1 MATLSARIKAL
12 AQAVAVDIKAIKAS
26 LASLGT
32 ASTRN
37 VGAADGDLPLSIDVY
52 KAAFTR
58 KDEYYNSSSA
68 DDPATIKNADD
79 FEVGTRHLVHH
90 THLNM
95 PPISDFYFIETLYN
109 YSVTTKLQK
118 AWGYSNTSMFIRSL
132 NGRGE
137 WSPWRETV
145 FNGTSPDFASIK
157 VGTGAPIMAF
167 TKVTA
172 TTPASG
178 AGDTVQLMLAH
189 GLVAGKILSCQ
200 GFINNGAT
208 RTPIPTQ
215 SGGVSYSYVIDGANI
230 SVTLTNTD
238 TAALHGK
245 TVTFF
250 ITYEV

>member
-1 MATLSARIKAL
+1 MTQVYTKGQMDVIATKIGA
-12 AQAVAVDIKAIKAS
+12 AIKGVVAK
-26 LASLGT
+26 LGSAAT
-32 ASTRN
+32 KN

-58 KDEYYNSSSA
+58 KDNYYNGA
-68 DDPATIKNADD
+68 VLVNAND
-79 FEVGTRHLVHH
+79 FELGTRHLVAG
-90 THLNM
+90 TNTNM
-95 PPISDFYFIETLYN
+95 PPTYDFYLVETLYN
-109 YSVTTKLQK
+109 FSATTKLQK
-118 AWGYSNTSMFIRSL
+118 AWGYNKTSMWLRSL
-132 NGRGE
+132 GSQG
-137 WSPWRETV
+137 WTPWRETV